1 MNVVYAEFGIR
12 PEDRL
17 VVEQDTAV
25 FYSLLDAFRNGAQ
38 PPLYF
43 YGSAEG
49 QLSSEARP
57 STITPEYYH
66 YTMFEGKTLAE
77 WAREDLK
84 SIARLNPFGNIISMF
99 AQMIG
104 LKSQQESIE
113 KSIEL
118 NQLRVALLITS
129 NDKTFG
135 AVEDVYR
142 CLANTSYFV
151 PCIEILPDYPT
162 ELQDNVFA
170 HFDAFIFVPSSS
182 TNNYPIAQWKSI
194 FAFYSILVGLEL
206 EDPFLASKHV
216 ILYDPDNTNFKM
228 ERDFYTSL
236 YNNGMSCQSPEDMFF
251 VASSLSKV
259 IECLQSA
266 RKVYRRQTLPI
277 YEREPVNFS
286 DKNGK
291 FNVALYLSAS
301 SENSEYLHFTRQLA
315 YELANRKFGIV
326 SGGAAQ
332 GPMGAIHDAL
342 TPTLFEEME
351 LLGSPIANIGI
362 YTRET
367 KLREGIPQ
375 DKLTWAYQASDVY
388 YRMQLMEQYSDAF
401 IILPGGKGIMQEI
414 SKLMIAKYNNHQTNI
429 HLNYAEQ
436 LLRQSGLPCLIELV
450 IRNNAPWAIIDP
462 NQQQV
467 REECSK
473 VEIRQVVVPW
483 TELTTLVTV
492 FTIIVSVSQC
502 LFLAVDIILTL
513 IHSPNLTDFVQWI
526 IGLHFE
532 NVFMP
537 HSKELH
543 PLLALHLLSS
553 TIEADKKQ
561 TVVVERTFAGKSS
574 FIEYINIE
582 IVELDYVQ
590 HCISII
596 P

>member
-66 YTMFEGKTLAE
+66 YTIFEGKTLAE

-84 SIARLNPFGNIISMF
+84 SFARLNPFGNIISMF

-182 TNNYPIAQWKSI
+182 TNNNPIAQWKSI

-206 EDPFLASKHV
+206 EDPFLANKHV
-216 ILYDPDNTNFKM
+216 IFYDPDNTNFKV
-228 ERDFYTSL
+228 ERNFYTSL

-251 VASSLSKV
+251 VASSLSEV
-259 IECLQSA
+259 IERLQSA

-367 KLREGIPQ
+367 KLREGFPQ

-414 SKLMIAKYNNHQTNI
+414 SKLMIAKYNNHQTDI

-436 LLRQSGLPCLIELV
+436 LLCQSGLPCLIELV